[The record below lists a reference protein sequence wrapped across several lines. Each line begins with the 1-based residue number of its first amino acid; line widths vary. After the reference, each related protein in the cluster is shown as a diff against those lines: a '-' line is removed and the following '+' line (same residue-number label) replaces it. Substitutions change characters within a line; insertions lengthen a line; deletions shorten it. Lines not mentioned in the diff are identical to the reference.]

1 MPCCP
6 VFLSAAF
13 AKGINTNNDRG
24 LRQVVENAGLDW
36 TSAKQ
41 IVDQDGWQETLE
53 DNRLAMYDSGL
64 WGAPSF
70 RLIDADQNVV
80 LALWGQ
86 DRLWLLEREIQNLL
100 DQ

>member
-1 MPCCP
+1 
-6 VFLSAAF
+6 
-13 AKGINTNNDRG
+13 
-24 LRQVVENAGLDW
+24 VVENAGLDW